1 MCVLVFDIELMF
13 ILLLLK
19 LFKLWYNYVTVQEDC
34 YIGDL
39 GQSCCCWCCCC
50 SSFAAAGAAAA
61 AAAPV
66 AAAGAA
72 AAAPVAAA
80 GAPAAAAPVQEDCYI
95 GDLDCVAAAA
105 PVAVSAP
112 AGSAG
117 GVLLQLP
124 LLLRKR
130 RYTLL

>member
-39 GQSCCCWCCCC
+39 GRSCCCCCCCC
-50 SSFAAAGAAAA
+50 SSFAAA
-61 AAAPV
+61 
-66 AAAGAA
+66 AA

-80 GAPAAAAPVQEDCYI
+80 GAPAAAPGLFSDIPTGRAIFCDY
-95 GDLDCVAAAA
+95 
-105 PVAVSAP
+105 
-112 AGSAG
+112 
-117 GVLLQLP
+117 
-124 LLLRKR
+124 
-130 RYTLL
+130 